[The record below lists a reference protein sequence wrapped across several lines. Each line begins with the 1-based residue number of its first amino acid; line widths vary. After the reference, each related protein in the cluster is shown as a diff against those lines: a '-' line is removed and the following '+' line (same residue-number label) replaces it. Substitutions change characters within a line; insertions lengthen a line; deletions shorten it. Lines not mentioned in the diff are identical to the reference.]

1 MCGIVGYIGP
11 KDSVPIILDAL
22 GRLEYRGY
30 DSAGIAVIDAGGKL
44 AGSKAE
50 GKLSRL
56 AERLRNG
63 ESLQGSVGIGHTR
76 WATHGRPS
84 DANAHPHL
92 DCSAAIAV
100 VHNGIIENYSPLR
113 ARLLEAGH
121 TFNSET
127 DTEVLAHL
135 IETYLKDDPAAGL
148 VGAVRRTLGE
158 VRGAY
163 ALGVISSDDPEHLV
177 FARNG
182 ASPLVIGI
190 GDGEMFVASDT
201 PAILPY
207 TRKEIILQEGEIAV
221 VGSDGYTLTAYDGRP
236 IHRDP
241 ITVTWDAS
249 SAEKS
254 GYKHFMLK
262 EVFEQPSVIHETL
275 AGRIDSSGDV
285 HLGRELGNISE
296 EYLRSI
302 SKIAVT
308 GCGTAYHAGLVGM
321 YLLRSLVGLPIEP
334 ELASEFRYGDPVID
348 PSALVIAM
356 SQSGE
361 TADTIEAVRIAKQK
375 GSAVL
380 GICNV
385 LGSHLSRLAD
395 GTLYTRGGPEIG
407 VAASKTYAS
416 QVTAMTLLA
425 LYLARLRGTTPI
437 ERLREIAEG
446 TKLLPAAVDVVLD
459 TSPQIRKVAKSI
471 RKARSVLFLG
481 RFVNFPTAL
490 EGALKL
496 KEISYIHA
504 EGYPAGE
511 MKHGPIAL
519 LDSTVPVVGIMTE
532 DRVREKMLSNLMES
546 KAREAPIIVVA
557 NYGDED
563 AAAIADHVFWVP
575 KVDELLSPI
584 VNVIPLQLLAYHIAD
599 IEGKDVDQPRNL
611 AKTVTV
617 E

>member
-1 MCGIVGYIGP
+1 MCGIVGYIGQR
-11 KDSVPIILDAL
+11 DSVPIILDAL

-30 DSAGIAVIDAGGKL
+30 DSAGIAVIDAEGML
-44 AGSKAE
+44 TGSKAE

-63 ESLQGSVGIGHTR
+63 ESLAGSVGMGHTR

-84 DANAHPHL
+84 DANAHPHM
-92 DCSAAIAV
+92 DCTGKIAV
-100 VHNGIIENYSPLR
+100 IHNGIIENYASLR
-113 ARLLEAGH
+113 ARLIELGH
-121 TFNSET
+121 IFKSET
-127 DTEVLAHL
+127 DTEVLSHL
-135 IETYLKDDPAAGL
+135 IEMHYDGDLEA
-148 VGAVRRTLGE
+148 AVRRALGE

-163 ALGVISSDDPEHLV
+163 ALGVLSSDDPEHLI

-182 ASPLVIGI
+182 ASPLIVGI
-190 GDGEMFVASDT
+190 GEGEMFVASDT

-207 TRKEIILQEGEIAV
+207 TRKEIILQEGEFVV
-221 VGSDGYTLTAYDGRP
+221 VGRDGYKLTAYDGTP
-236 IHRDP
+236 IAREVVQ
-241 ITVTWDAS
+241 ITWDVT

-262 EVFEQPSVIHETL
+262 EIFEQPNVIKETL
-275 AGRIDSSGDV
+275 AGRIDDTGHV
-285 HLGRELGNISE
+285 HLAREIGGITPELLSG
-296 EYLRSI
+296 I
-302 SKIAVT
+302 SKIAIT
-308 GCGTAYHAGLVGM
+308 GCGTAYHAGMVGM
-321 YLLRSLVGLPIEP
+321 YLLRSLVRLPVEM

-348 PSALVIAM
+348 PSTLVIAM

-361 TADTIEAVRIAKQK
+361 TADTVEAVKIAKSA
-375 GSAVL
+375 GSTIL

-385 LGSHLSRLAD
+385 LGSHLSRIAD

-407 VAASKTYAS
+407 VAATKTYVS
-416 QVTAMTLLA
+416 QVTAITLLA
-425 LYLARLRGTTPI
+425 LYLAELRGTAG
-437 ERLREIAEG
+437 EHRLREIADG

-459 TSPQIRKVAKSI
+459 TSAHIRKVARAI
-471 RKARSVLFLG
+471 RKASTMLFLG
-481 RFVNFPTAL
+481 RYINFPTAL

-504 EGYPAGE
+504 EGYAAGE

-519 LDSTVPVVGIMTE
+519 LDANVPVIGIMTD
-532 DRVREKMLSNLMES
+532 DRVREKMLSNLMET
-546 KAREAPIIVVA
+546 KAREAQVIVVA
-557 NYGDED
+557 NHGDEE
-563 AAAIADHVFWVP
+563 AASIADHVFWVP